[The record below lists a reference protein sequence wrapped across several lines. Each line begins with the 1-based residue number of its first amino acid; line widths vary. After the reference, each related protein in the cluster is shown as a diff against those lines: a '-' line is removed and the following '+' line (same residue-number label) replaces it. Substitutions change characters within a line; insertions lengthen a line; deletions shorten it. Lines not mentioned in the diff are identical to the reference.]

1 MQAQVKAT
9 LAPSLTPIQGGLLQR
24 KCACG
29 GTSGLDRQC
38 VECRK
43 KQRLS
48 PQRRSASQAEPST
61 VPPIVHDVL
70 RSPGQPLDTDAR
82 AFMEPRF
89 GHDFGQVRVHTDA
102 KAAESARAINA
113 LAYTVGGDI
122 VFGSGQYRP
131 STEWRQRLLAHEVT
145 HVLQQ
150 RNIASGSAISPT
162 LQMDP
167 AEDASE
173 KEAEAVANRF
183 TSAEGSV
190 VVSGIGQREVHISR
204 QLDEEES
211 QRREPAQN
219 RPGDPLPYREAM
231 EQTERGSYEEYMRDC
246 VGITILERLERQA
259 VSPLER
265 VRGLERRLRVI
276 PRIFEARREID
287 QDPDPARR
295 QVLWMQFKEEQV
307 EGDFPKFPRGYA
319 LGSEEDEL
327 ARAQCELSK
336 ARWEF
341 IRFMRQGRVPGSLRP
356 R

>member
-1 MQAQVKAT
+1 MMRLHHFTSPQ
-9 LAPSLTPIQGGLLQR
+9 PSFTPVRARLLQR

-29 GTSGLDRQC
+29 GTPGLDGEC
-38 VECRK
+38 AKCRK
-43 KQRLS
+43 K
-48 PQRRSASQAEPST
+48 RSSLQSRAAT
-61 VPPIVHDVL
+61 APPIVREAL
-70 RSPGQPLDTDAR
+70 RSPGQPLDAVTR
-82 AFMEPRF
+82 ALLESRF
-89 GHDFGQVRVHTDA
+89 GHDFGRVRVHADA
-102 KAAESARAINA
+102 KAAESARAVNA

-131 STEWRQRLLAHEVT
+131 STPWGQRLLAHEVT

-150 RNIASGSAISPT
+150 RDIASGSALSPS
-162 LQMDP
+162 LRMDP

-183 TSAEGSV
+183 TSAEGL
-190 VVSGIGQREVHISR
+190 VVSGIGQREGHISR
-204 QLDEEES
+204 QFDEEES
-211 QRREPAQN
+211 QRREPARN

-246 VGITILERLERQA
+246 AGITILERLERQA

-276 PRIFEARREID
+276 PHLFEMRRVIN
-287 QDPDPARR
+287 QDTDPARR
-295 QVLWMQFKEEQV
+295 QARLMQFQAETV

-341 IRFMRQGRVPGSLRP
+341 IRFMRQGRVPGSLWR